1 MNNTKQKVEGF
12 VLIKDADTGEVILDK
27 KNAIH
32 FENLSLSTALVLS
45 HQGYGHIDKL
55 YFGNGASTTTGT
67 GAVSYFPAN
76 TNGGEATLYNATYTD
91 KIVDGNSQLNP
102 DPERNNIRV
111 SHVDNQTYTDLIVS
125 CLLDSNEPNGQEAFD
140 DARDNEGFFV
150 FDEMGL
156 VSYPENGTGEG
167 KLLTH
172 CIFHP
177 VQKSVNRVFEI
188 KYTVRIYMA
197 E

>member
-1 MNNTKQKVEGF
+1 MNEVTYPKMEGWVEIFDDNGN
-12 VLIKDADTGEVILDK
+12 LLMKK

-32 FENLSLSTALVLS
+32 YENMSYCMAMVMS

-55 YFGNGASTTTGT
+55 YFGNGASTVTGT
-67 GAVSYFPAN
+67 GAISYFPPN
-76 TNGGEATLYNATYTD
+76 TVGSESALYNATYKD
-91 KIVDGNSQLNP
+91 KIVDGTSQLNL
-102 DPERNNIRV
+102 DPTRNYLQI
-111 SHVDNQTYTDLIVS
+111 SHTDNQPYTDIIVH
-125 CLLDSNEPNGQEAFD
+125 CHLDYNEPDGQEAFD
-140 DARDNEGFFV
+140 DARDNEGFYV

-156 VSYPENGTGEG
+156 MSYPENGIGEG

-177 VQKSVNRVFEI
+177 IQKSLSRSLTI
-188 KYTVRIYMA
+188 KYYVRIYIA